1 VDRGFGVIY
10 SLNCPNTNI
19 IRYIGQTTQNPY
31 LRLKQH
37 LWYSSKWKN
46 HLGYWISSLDIEPS
60 INIIEECKCE
70 DLNSREI
77 FWINYYKENN
87 LVNSTTGYALTGHF
101 KMSEDTKRKIG
112 EATKR
117 IHTGLKRSEE
127 TRRKIS
133 EAAKNKIRFKKEK
146 KIKENKQKV
155 FLYVYDL
162 ESNKIYTYYIKEFA
176 NLINVYPNSIQDR
189 IKRYSNKIYRNKYL
203 ISKSKDELKI
213 LLKQL
218 GIEWL
223 IQ

>member
-1 VDRGFGVIY
+1 
-10 SLNCPNTNI
+10 
-19 IRYIGQTTQNPY
+19 
-31 LRLKQH
+31 
-37 LWYSSKWKN
+37 
-46 HLGYWISSLDIEPS
+46 
-60 INIIEECKCE
+60 
-70 DLNSREI
+70 
-77 FWINYYKENN
+77 
-87 LVNSTTGYALTGHF
+87 
-101 KMSEDTKRKIG
+101 MSEDTKRKIG

-218 GIEWL
+218 GIE
-223 IQ
+223 